1 MSRVLKYSVTLLFF
15 IFSHF
20 QSSSLKLV
28 AWMIWIILP
37 GINLRSQQVLTAFLF
52 SEFSL
57 FSIFSTFKMALF
69 IASTKKYLQSDWL
82 RGVQYWPYLYFVFN
96 IFPLLLNIDN
106 NKKKKKST
114 FDFCSEKLEKYSL
127 KTD

>member
-106 NKKKKKST
+106 NKKKKST